1 MNLNEENKKYLLIGL
16 CIGVVITVIFL
27 TFSPPY
33 SSEAECRVKELQK
46 GAATDTFYRNAVR
59 TYCKEQYSD

>member
-1 MNLNEENKKYLLIGL
+1 MDLNEENKKYLLIGL

-33 SSEAECRVKELQK
+33 SSEAECNVKELKK
-46 GAATDTFYRNAVR
+46 GLLPKAITGL
-59 TYCKEQYSD
+59 K